1 MKGEKKKLFKKICTI
16 ILFLYCSLFV
26 IGNIKLNAAAVVPT
40 DYTDIF
46 ANSTIDITDNMDDN
60 FGVFRF
66 NNFGSRFVEISL
78 VATSDSS
85 VSYPSG
91 SIQVKNAEYRLIKK
105 CDIQG
110 YQSNAMNQNNQN
122 KFTVYLA
129 NSGYHYLEIN
139 YDMTEITKL
148 EVSINIVASTNTINL
163 FDYGQSEEFT
173 INPLVNSNSLDK
185 IIQIDI
191 KQSGQYE
198 ISLTNSSQQNSLYR
212 HVLLRKETNNS
223 EDYLIV
229 KKNINISSNVSYT
242 INLDKGFTRL
252 IYLDSSAPSTSRL
265 DYDWYSSDED
275 IAKITDYG
283 TVLALPINVYQKT
296 VRVMA
301 VYKYDM
307 SKTFVKEFT
316 VVNDNDTYAS
326 NPIDININMK
336 IAPMHYTYID
346 LSKADVPINML
357 QYYSWISTTNVSVD
371 GWGRLL
377 ANNNA
382 LGTTVN
388 IVGTYMYNPK
398 VKIKVSVNTLID
410 VRFLAYNDGYVNRD
424 LYFTPTANIIKNVR
438 TSNIETKYYTSCSN
452 DELINWLE
460 TCRLFFI
467 HTHGEQN
474 GIYRG
479 NGILNSADLASVD
492 LTNLQMALLLTCN
505 TGDGGYSQS
514 RVDANSPI
522 NIVERMV
529 ACGAETVVGFNDVT
543 YVRDCNIFAPD
554 FARQTMNNH
563 LSVQD
568 AIDSID
574 YSSYY
579 KNMSSIA
586 VIGGNAENE
595 IWN

>member
-242 INLDKGFTRL
+242 INLDKGFYYIGYFDSSETNIISISMTRKITQFGSYHLVPDPDRWTPCGSQIDLQERNVDINNKSYRQTNITEGFTRL

-492 LTNLQMALLLTCN
+492 LTNLQMALLLTVI
-505 TGDGGYSQS
+505 QEME
-514 RVDANSPI
+514 V
-522 NIVERMV
+522 IVNLEL
-529 ACGAETVVGFNDVT
+529 TQ
-543 YVRDCNIFAPD
+543 I
-554 FARQTMNNH
+554 RQ
-563 LSVQD
+563 L
-568 AIDSID
+568 ILL
-574 YSSYY
+574 
-579 KNMSSIA
+579 K
-586 VIGGNAENE
+586 E
-595 IWN
+595 W

>member
-242 INLDKGFTRL
+242 INLDKGFYY
-252 IYLDSSAPSTSRL
+252 IGYFDSSETNIISISMTR
-265 DYDWYSSDED
+265 
-275 IAKITDYG
+275 KITQFGSYHLVPDPDRWTPCG
-283 TVLALPINVYQKT
+283 SQ
-296 VRVMA
+296 
-301 VYKYDM
+301 
-307 SKTFVKEFT
+307 
-316 VVNDNDTYAS
+316 
-326 NPIDININMK
+326 
-336 IAPMHYTYID
+336 ID
-346 LSKADVPINML
+346 LQERNVDNF
-357 QYYSWISTTNVSVD
+357 YY
-371 GWGRLL
+371 
-377 ANNNA
+377 
-382 LGTTVN
+382 
-388 IVGTYMYNPK
+388 
-398 VKIKVSVNTLID
+398 
-410 VRFLAYNDGYVNRD
+410 
-424 LYFTPTANIIKNVR
+424 
-438 TSNIETKYYTSCSN
+438 
-452 DELINWLE
+452 
-460 TCRLFFI
+460 
-467 HTHGEQN
+467 
-474 GIYRG
+474 
-479 NGILNSADLASVD
+479 
-492 LTNLQMALLLTCN
+492 
-505 TGDGGYSQS
+505 
-514 RVDANSPI
+514 
-522 NIVERMV
+522 
-529 ACGAETVVGFNDVT
+529 
-543 YVRDCNIFAPD
+543 
-554 FARQTMNNH
+554 
-563 LSVQD
+563 
-568 AIDSID
+568 
-574 YSSYY
+574 
-579 KNMSSIA
+579 
-586 VIGGNAENE
+586 
-595 IWN
+595 

>member
-1 MKGEKKKLFKKICTI
+1 
-16 ILFLYCSLFV
+16 
-26 IGNIKLNAAAVVPT
+26 
-40 DYTDIF
+40 
-46 ANSTIDITDNMDDN
+46 
-60 FGVFRF
+60 
-66 NNFGSRFVEISL
+66 
-78 VATSDSS
+78 
-85 VSYPSG
+85 
-91 SIQVKNAEYRLIKK
+91 
-105 CDIQG
+105 
-110 YQSNAMNQNNQN
+110 
-122 KFTVYLA
+122 
-129 NSGYHYLEIN
+129 
-139 YDMTEITKL
+139 
-148 EVSINIVASTNTINL
+148 
-163 FDYGQSEEFT
+163 
-173 INPLVNSNSLDK
+173 
-185 IIQIDI
+185 
-191 KQSGQYE
+191 
-198 ISLTNSSQQNSLYR
+198 
-212 HVLLRKETNNS
+212 
-223 EDYLIV
+223 
-229 KKNINISSNVSYT
+229 
-242 INLDKGFTRL
+242 
-252 IYLDSSAPSTSRL
+252 
-265 DYDWYSSDED
+265 
-275 IAKITDYG
+275 
-283 TVLALPINVYQKT
+283 
-296 VRVMA
+296 
-301 VYKYDM
+301 M
-307 SKTFVKEFT
+307 SKTFVKKFT

-326 NPIDININMK
+326 NPIDININME

-398 VKIKVSVNTLID
+398 VKIKVSANTVID

-529 ACGAETVVGFNDVT
+529 A
-543 YVRDCNIFAPD
+543 
-554 FARQTMNNH
+554 
-563 LSVQD
+563 
-568 AIDSID
+568 
-574 YSSYY
+574 
-579 KNMSSIA
+579 
-586 VIGGNAENE
+586 
-595 IWN
+595 

>member
-1 MKGEKKKLFKKICTI
+1 MKLFKKICTI

-242 INLDKGFTRL
+242 INLDKGFYY
-252 IYLDSSAPSTSRL
+252 IGYFDSSETNIISISMTR
-265 DYDWYSSDED
+265 
-275 IAKITDYG
+275 KITQFGSYHLVPDPDRWTPCG
-283 TVLALPINVYQKT
+283 SQIDLQERNV
-296 VRVMA
+296 
-301 VYKYDM
+301 
-307 SKTFVKEFT
+307 
-316 VVNDNDTYAS
+316 
-326 NPIDININMK
+326 DINNK
-336 IAPMHYTYID
+336 SYR
-346 LSKADVPINML
+346 
-357 QYYSWISTTNVSVD
+357 QTN
-371 GWGRLL
+371 
-377 ANNNA
+377 
-382 LGTTVN
+382 
-388 IVGTYMYNPK
+388 
-398 VKIKVSVNTLID
+398 
-410 VRFLAYNDGYVNRD
+410 NDGYVNRD

>member
-1 MKGEKKKLFKKICTI
+1 
-16 ILFLYCSLFV
+16 
-26 IGNIKLNAAAVVPT
+26 
-40 DYTDIF
+40 
-46 ANSTIDITDNMDDN
+46 
-60 FGVFRF
+60 
-66 NNFGSRFVEISL
+66 
-78 VATSDSS
+78 
-85 VSYPSG
+85 
-91 SIQVKNAEYRLIKK
+91 
-105 CDIQG
+105 
-110 YQSNAMNQNNQN
+110 MNQNNQN

-242 INLDKGFTRL
+242 INLDKGFYYIGYFDSSETNIISISMTRKITQFGSYHLVPDPDRWTPCGSQIDLQERNVDINNKSYRQTNITEGFTRL

-452 DELINWLE
+452 DELI
-460 TCRLFFI
+460 
-467 HTHGEQN
+467 G
-474 GIYRG
+474 
-479 NGILNSADLASVD
+479 
-492 LTNLQMALLLTCN
+492 
-505 TGDGGYSQS
+505 
-514 RVDANSPI
+514 
-522 NIVERMV
+522 
-529 ACGAETVVGFNDVT
+529 
-543 YVRDCNIFAPD
+543 
-554 FARQTMNNH
+554 
-563 LSVQD
+563 
-568 AIDSID
+568 
-574 YSSYY
+574 
-579 KNMSSIA
+579 
-586 VIGGNAENE
+586 
-595 IWN
+595 

>member
-242 INLDKGFTRL
+242 INLDKGFYYIGYFDSSETNIISISMTRKITQFGSYHLVPDPDRWTPCGSQIDLQERNVDINNKSYRQTNITEGFTRL

-326 NPIDININMK
+326 NPIDININME

-398 VKIKVSVNTLID
+398 VKIKVSVNTVID

-492 LTNLQMALLLTCN
+492 LTNLQMALLLTCI
-505 TGDGGYSQS
+505 QEME
-514 RVDANSPI
+514 V
-522 NIVERMV
+522 IVNLEL
-529 ACGAETVVGFNDVT
+529 TQ
-543 YVRDCNIFAPD
+543 I
-554 FARQTMNNH
+554 RQ
-563 LSVQD
+563 L
-568 AIDSID
+568 ILL
-574 YSSYY
+574 
-579 KNMSSIA
+579 K
-586 VIGGNAENE
+586 E
-595 IWN
+595 W